1 MLLRDAQLWRVAP
14 TLAACALLAACV
26 VLQPRARPLALAAR
40 SSAAARQQM
49 LQAIEA
55 DADGWGGDE
64 ANEDAPPPEDIM
76 AIQGAQAGSILGLD
90 YMEASAAGAAAT
102 AASAAP
108 ELIPLLAL
116 RQRFDAPVPVR
127 RDAPA
132 AALLTHEEARALRH
146 IKADLAS
153 EPHMAGRGA
162 SARSGDALGSHRRRQ
177 TATGVRAENRKAG
190 RVPMKALAAK
200 HTAQPVARA
209 VTAVT
214 AVAFS
219 PVSGDAAFVLA
230 LGLESG
236 DMTLVRGVRGED
248 ATVKW
253 STALQFPPQL
263 CHCAAVRRMVWRHK
277 PGAGGLQLATCSAD
291 HSVRVFGV
299 RGIASKE

>member
-1 MLLRDAQLWRVAP
+1 MGVRDAQLWRVAP

-49 LQAIEA
+49 LQALEA
-55 DADGWGGDE
+55 DTDGWGGDE

-116 RQRFDAPVPVR
+116 RQRFDAPAPVR
-127 RDAPA
+127 RASRDAPA
-132 AALLTHEEARALRH
+132 AAQLTHEEARALRH

-153 EPHMAGRGA
+153 EPHTAGRVA
-162 SARSGDALGSHRRRQ
+162 AARSGDALSSRRRRQ

-190 RVPMKALAAK
+190 RAPMKALAAK

-209 VTAVT
+209 VTAVEYEARLHRDPKGNMLPCDKYNNCDTAGLT
-214 AVAFS
+214 AVHNVA
-219 PVSGDAAFVLA
+219 
-230 LGLESG
+230 
-236 DMTLVRGVRGED
+236 
-248 ATVKW
+248 K
-253 STALQFPPQL
+253 
-263 CHCAAVRRMVWRHK
+263 K
-277 PGAGGLQLATCSAD
+277 
-291 HSVRVFGV
+291 
-299 RGIASKE
+299 